1 MSWLDTITE
10 ISRLGG
16 ITGAATSYIRGV
28 IISTA
33 VGQGASANS
42 ILSALSAN
50 GLGIRREQ
58 GLQLVS
64 AEKQRQA
71 AGQTASRLGLNTPSS
86 QLLDTVPPENWTGQ
100 YIHQVT
106 ATYRTRDEEGNYI
119 LHTRTLGLKSATA
132 LTPADAVAA
141 AQQIMSSEVPAE
153 EEGNYPLPS
162 DVLSMELSGVWYDVQ
177 NRNLPTVGSSFGGG

>member
-1 MSWLDTITE
+1 MSWLNTVTE

-16 ITGAATSYIRGV
+16 ITGAAASYLRGV
-28 IISTA
+28 IIQAA
-33 VGQGASANS
+33 VGEGASANS

-50 GLGIRREQ
+50 GLGIRRDQ

-64 AEKQRQA
+64 AEQSRQA
-71 AGQTASRLGLNTPSS
+71 AGATASRLNLNSPSS
-86 QLLDTVPPENWTGQ
+86 ELLGTAPPANWTGQ

-132 LTPADAVAA
+132 LTPADAMAA
-141 AQQIMSSEVPAE
+141 AQDIMTSSIPAE

-162 DVLSMELSGVWYDVQ
+162 DVMSMSLTGVWYDVQ
-177 NRNLPTVGSSFGGG
+177 NRNLPTVGG